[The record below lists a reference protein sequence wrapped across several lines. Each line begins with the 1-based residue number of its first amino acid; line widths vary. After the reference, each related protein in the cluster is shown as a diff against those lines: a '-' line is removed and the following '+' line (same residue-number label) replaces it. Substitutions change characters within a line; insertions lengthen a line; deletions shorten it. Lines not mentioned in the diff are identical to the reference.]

1 MKNIFKNLM
10 ILSIAGT
17 MLATGCSSKEI
28 DSLNA
33 ELASK
38 ATEIEALQA
47 EITQLEQD
55 LEDTRVDAFLNEEL
69 LKLEKSNVNQ
79 LELDLQYYKNRE
91 AQAISGTTIN
101 NITQR
106 AMKATMQVRN
116 SCAFGSGVIY
126 KQDAQYYYVITNNHV
141 VTACT
146 SPSYSVKDYDGT
158 LTNATLLA
166 HNSEYDLAV
175 LKFVKKDTLVVL
187 PFAAVNPEIYTR
199 VFSLGYPAGQVNA
212 LTAGEVV
219 NYSTIQLSNTDAEES
234 DVKFN
239 VINHSA
245 VIKGGSSGG
254 PLINADCE
262 IVGINYA
269 GSTSSDEVDAQ
280 TFPFTLSDG
289 SAIPVEKVKEFLA
302 LNNLA

>member
-101 NITQR
+101 NIT
-106 AMKATMQVRN
+106 
-116 SCAFGSGVIY
+116 
-126 KQDAQYYYVITNNHV
+126 
-141 VTACT
+141 
-146 SPSYSVKDYDGT
+146 
-158 LTNATLLA
+158 
-166 HNSEYDLAV
+166 
-175 LKFVKKDTLVVL
+175 
-187 PFAAVNPEIYTR
+187 
-199 VFSLGYPAGQVNA
+199 
-212 LTAGEVV
+212 
-219 NYSTIQLSNTDAEES
+219 
-234 DVKFN
+234 
-239 VINHSA
+239 
-245 VIKGGSSGG
+245 
-254 PLINADCE
+254 
-262 IVGINYA
+262 
-269 GSTSSDEVDAQ
+269 
-280 TFPFTLSDG
+280 
-289 SAIPVEKVKEFLA
+289 
-302 LNNLA
+302 

>member
-28 DSLNA
+28 DSLNT

-38 ATEIEALQA
+38 TTEIEALQA
-47 EITQLEQD
+47 EMTQLEQD
-55 LEDTRVDAFLNEEL
+55 LEEAKIKAIYNEEL

-79 LELDLQYYKNRE
+79 LELDLNSYINRA

-106 AMKATMQVRN
+106 AIKATMQVRN
-116 SCAFGSGVIY
+116 SCAFGSGVVY
-126 KQDAQYYYVITNNHV
+126 KEDAQYYYVITNNHV

-175 LKFVKKDTLVVL
+175 LKFVKKDKLVVL
-187 PFAAVNPEIYTR
+187 PFAVVNPEIYTR

-219 NYSTIQLSNTDAEES
+219 NYSTIQLSGTNAEES

-254 PLINADCE
+254 PLINANCE

-280 TFPFTLSDG
+280 NFPFTLSDG
-289 SAIPVEKVKEFLA
+289 SAIPVEKAKEFLA

>member
-126 KQDAQYYYVITNNHV
+126 KEDAQYYYVITNNHV
-141 VTACT
+141 VTACP

-175 LKFVKKDTLVVL
+175 LKFVKKDKLVVL
-187 PFAAVNPEIYTR
+187 PFATVNPEIYTR

-212 LTAGEVV
+212 LTAGEVA

-245 VIKGGSSGG
+245 IIKGGSSGG

-262 IVGINYA
+262 VVGINYA
-269 GSTSSDEVDAQ
+269 GSTASEEIDAEN
-280 TFPFTLSDG
+280 FPFTLSDG
-289 SAIPVEKVKEFLA
+289 SAIPIEKVKEFLE
-302 LNNLA
+302 LNSLA